1 MGKIDSLPL
10 AAPRVCTQRESLYV
24 EERAKAGDQDGE
36 GRKKEIC
43 TSKKYLNEQKETSA
57 LEAGSV
63 LLAVPFQTEVV

>member
-1 MGKIDSLPL
+1 ME
-10 AAPRVCTQRESLYV
+10 V
-24 EERAKAGDQDGE
+24 RAKAGDQDGE
-36 GRKKEIC
+36 GGKKEIC